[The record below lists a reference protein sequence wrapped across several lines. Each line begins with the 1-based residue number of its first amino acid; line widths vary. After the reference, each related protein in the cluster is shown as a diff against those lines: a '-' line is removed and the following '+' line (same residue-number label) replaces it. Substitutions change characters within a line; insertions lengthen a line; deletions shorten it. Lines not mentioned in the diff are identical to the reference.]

1 MGRGASNSGF
11 IYRLCIAHGW
21 AIHYRDENCFIVV
34 MVVVFSSRQG
44 HNVRYIVI
52 RHQTLHHMKDNK
64 SQKCFLCKLN
74 SMVEAITSQELVH
87 IKGV

>member
-1 MGRGASNSGF
+1 MGASNSGF
-11 IYRLCIAHGW
+11 IYRL
-21 AIHYRDENCFIVV
+21 AIRYQNENCFIVV

-64 SQKCFLCKLN
+64 SQKCFLRKLN
-74 SMVEAITSQELVH
+74 SMVEAIAFHEH
-87 IKGV
+87 KRGI